1 MRFVFFFLNYSSGGN
16 YSQYSTNAKPFK
28 RCHFLSLNAASK
40 AYHIKVYNITTK
52 SYRGE
57 YKGRIIKHR
66 EQSSKKRKQ
75 RGKQKDKKGNKQQG
89 TLSVGYQCQVLIL
102 AHSKVVPNQRY
113 EVQKSG
119 QKIKVH
125 TFIQF
130 FRFHPLSLKI

>member
-1 MRFVFFFLNYSSGGN
+1 MQATMTMSAVNKERKWKIQRKWGWPEGGGEGGENLTAKYNCQSYNWSTATRNNTINHMKITAWGFFFFFLNYSSGGN

-66 EQSSKKRKQ
+66 EQSSKKRK
-75 RGKQKDKKGNKQQG
+75 
-89 TLSVGYQCQVLIL
+89 
-102 AHSKVVPNQRY
+102 
-113 EVQKSG
+113 
-119 QKIKVH
+119 
-125 TFIQF
+125 
-130 FRFHPLSLKI
+130 